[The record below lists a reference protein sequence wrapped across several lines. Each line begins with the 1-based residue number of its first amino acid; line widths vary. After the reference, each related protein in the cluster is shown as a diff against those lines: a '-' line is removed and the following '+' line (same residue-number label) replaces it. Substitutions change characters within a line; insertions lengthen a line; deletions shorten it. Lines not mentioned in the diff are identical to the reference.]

1 MGTVHTGGL
10 VQQRSLR
17 GSRRQ
22 ILATGPVKD
31 RVGIPSATG
40 YGGLVPTKAR
50 LYSSTRRC
58 HRTPQ
63 EDGYRPRSSGD
74 ELEPCDS
81 REGELRQEAVGLTTS
96 RQIVE
101 CEVRPSPRR
110 CSVRHLLASR
120 QSVECED
127 GPAPLRR
134 RRCYDTADLS
144 HPNSCSL
151 AHNLLKTLPA
161 TTKVVVGGVASSRI
175 RTDRALFVPVQ
186 GGPL

>member
-17 GSRRQ
+17 GARRP

-40 YGGLVPTKAR
+40 YGGLVPTNAR

-58 HRTPQ
+58 HKTPQ

-96 RQIVE
+96 RQIVK

-127 GPAPLRR
+127 GPAPLWR
-134 RRCYDTADLS
+134 RRCYDTAELS

-151 AHNLLKTLPA
+151 AHNLLKTPPA
-161 TTKVVVGGVASSRI
+161 MTKVVVGGVASNRS
-175 RTDRALFVPVQ
+175 
-186 GGPL
+186 